1 MELFIAKYTVRQTV
15 YLQHMWLNKM
25 ISPIVQAAESLFLF
39 FASVF
44 TLPWTL
50 WDKVKETIRSTV
62 SLNGYTAINP
72 DGVLDRGEQSKHEE
86 KEEGEEEG

>member
-1 MELFIAKYTVRQTV
+1 
-15 YLQHMWLNKM
+15 M

-44 TLPWTL
+44 TLPWAL
-50 WDKVKETIRSTV
+50 WDVVKETIRSTV

-72 DGVLDRGEQSKHEE
+72 DGVLGEGEKVVDNDKDESEE
-86 KEEGEEEG
+86 KEEGEEKE